1 MKKIQMEIR
10 GMTCASCEDHVR
22 QTLQKNGAENIHV
35 DYQEGKA
42 DFQLPDG
49 YKEENIKEK
58 LHQTPY
64 QPGEMI
70 RISSDSEKGVSG
82 EGYDY
87 DFLII
92 GSGGAAFS
100 AAIQASENGLRV
112 AMVEKGEVGGTC
124 VNIGCVPSKTL
135 IQAGHIQF
143 QTEQQPFQGLTTS
156 AQQPDMIGLQNQKE
170 KLVNQLRKEK
180 YEDLIQEYGFDL
192 IKGEAYFRDSHTISV
207 EGKHLTAE
215 SFLIATGASPFIPE
229 IPGLKETS
237 FLTSTSALE
246 LKEVPKHLVI
256 IGSGYIALELGQM
269 YRHLGAEVTLMQR
282 SATFLKHYDPE
293 ISETVENMLKE
304 EGITLLKGVSYHKVE
319 DKNGQKFVHL
329 EVEGKPETIQGDQL
343 LVAAGRKPNTEKL
356 QGENI
361 DLELGEYGEV
371 LINDYLETNI
381 SHIYAAGDV
390 TLSPQFV
397 YVAAHQGGI
406 VGQNVS
412 KQTKKTQNLEHVPA
426 VTFTTPSIA
435 SIGRTEHQAKQA
447 SYDVKT
453 SVLPLESVP
462 RALVNHQ
469 TQGIFKL
476 IMDAKTNQ
484 IIGAH
489 VVAENAGDVI
499 YAATLAVKFK
509 LTADDLQETMAPY
522 LTMAEGLKLASL
534 TFDKDVSKLSC
545 CAG

>member
-1 MKKIQMEIR
+1 MRNIKLVVK
-10 GMTCASCEDHVR
+10 GMTCNACEDHVR
-22 QTLQKNGAENIHV
+22 HMLQKNGAENV
-35 DYQEGKA
+35 RVNYQEGKA
-42 DFQLPDG
+42 EFQLRDV
-49 YKEENIKEK
+49 YKEEDIRKELQK
-58 LHQTPY
+58 TRY
-64 QPGEMI
+64 QPREMF
-70 RISSDSEKGVSG
+70 RISSDDEKDSTD
-82 EGYDY
+82 ETYDY

-100 AAIQASENGLRV
+100 AAIQATENGLRV

-135 IQAGHIQF
+135 LQAGHIQF
-143 QTEQQPFQGLTTS
+143 QTEQHLFEGLNTS
-156 AQQPDMIGLQNQKE
+156 ADQPDMKGLQNQKE
-170 KLVNQLRKEK
+170 QLVQQLRKEK

-192 IKGEAYFRDSHTISV
+192 IKGEAYFRDSHTVSV
-207 EGKHLTAE
+207 EGRDLTAKT
-215 SFLIATGASPFIPE
+215 FLIATGASPFIPD
-229 IPGLKETS
+229 IPGLKGTN
-237 FLTSTSALE
+237 FLTSTLALE

-269 YRHLGAEVTLMQR
+269 YRHLGAEVTLLQR
-282 SATFLKHYDPE
+282 SSNILKHYDPE

-304 EGITLLKGVSYHKVE
+304 EGITLIKDVVYKKVE
-319 DKNGQKFVHL
+319 ENNGQKFVHI
-329 EVEGKPETIQGDQL
+329 EVEGKPKYIQGDQL

-356 QGENI
+356 HVENI
-361 DLELGEYGEV
+361 GLELGEHGEV
-371 LINDYLETNI
+371 LTNDYLETNI
-381 SHIYAAGDV
+381 PHIYAAGDV

-412 KQTKKTQNLEHVPA
+412 KQTKKTQKLAHIPT

-435 SIGRTEHQAKQA
+435 SIGWTEHQAKQA
-447 SYDVKT
+447 GYDVTT

-462 RALVNHQ
+462 RAIVNHQ
-469 TQGIFKL
+469 KLGVFKL
-476 IMDAKTNQ
+476 IMDKKNNQ
-484 IIGAH
+484 IMGAH

-499 YAATLAVKFK
+499 YAATLAVKFN

>member
-1 MKKIQMEIR
+1 MEIR

-22 QTLQKNGAENIHV
+22 DTLQKNGAENIHV
-35 DYQEGKA
+35 DYQGGKA

-58 LHQTPY
+58 LQKTPY

-70 RISSDSEKGVSG
+70 RISSVSEKDASV

-112 AMVEKGEVGGTC
+112 AIVEKGEVGGTC

-135 IQAGHIQF
+135 LQAGHIQF
-143 QTEQQPFQGLTTS
+143 QTEQQLFQGLTTS
-156 AQQPDMIGLQNQKE
+156 AQQPDMVGLQNQKE

-192 IKGEAYFRDSHTISV
+192 IKGEAYFRDSHTLSV
-207 EGKHLTAE
+207 EGKDLTAE
-215 SFLIATGASPFIPE
+215 SFLIATGASPFIPN

-246 LKEVPKHLVI
+246 LKEVPEHLVI

-282 SATFLKHYDPE
+282 SSTLLKHYDPE
-293 ISETVENMLKE
+293 ISESVENMLKE

-319 DKNGQKFVHL
+319 NKNGQKFVHI

-343 LVAAGRKPNTEKL
+343 LIAAGRKPNTEKL

-412 KQTKKTQNLEHVPA
+412 KQTKKTQNLDHVPA
-426 VTFTTPSIA
+426 VTFTSPSIA

-447 SYDVKT
+447 GYDVKT

>member
-1 MKKIQMEIR
+1 MKKFLIEIK
-10 GMTCASCEDHVR
+10 GMTCGSCEDHVR
-22 QTLQKNGAENIHV
+22 DKLQEKGAENIQV
-35 DYQEGKA
+35 DHQEGKA
-42 DFQLPDG
+42 EFHLLDERQ
-49 YKEENIKEK
+49 KEIIREELRK
-58 LHQTPY
+58 TPY
-64 QPGEMI
+64 EPGEI
-70 RISSDSEKGVSG
+70 ISMSPGDERRPANTT
-82 EGYDY
+82 YDY

-112 AMVEKGEVGGTC
+112 AMVEKGDVGGTC

-135 IQAGHIQF
+135 LQAGYIQF
-143 QTEQQPFQGLTTS
+143 QSGHHPFSGLMTS
-156 AQQPDMIGLQNQKE
+156 AKQPDMAELQNQKE
-170 KLVNQLRKEK
+170 KLVQQLRKEK
-180 YEDLIQEYGFDL
+180 YEDLIEEYGFDL
-192 IKGEAYFRDSHTISV
+192 IQGEAHFLDAHTISV
-207 EGKHLTAE
+207 QGKELTAA
-215 SFLIATGASPFIPE
+215 SFLIATGASPYIPD
-229 IPGLKETS
+229 IPGLKDTS
-237 FLTSTSALE
+237 YLTSTSALE
-246 LKEVPKHLVI
+246 LKEVPNHLVI
-256 IGSGYIALELGQM
+256 IGSGYTALEIGQM

-282 SATFLKHYDPE
+282 SSRLLKQYDPE
-293 ISETVENMLKE
+293 ISETVEGMLKE
-304 EGITLLKGVSYHKVE
+304 EGITLMKEVNYKKVE
-319 DKNGQKFVHL
+319 EKNGKKYIHL
-329 EVEGKPETIQGDQL
+329 EVEGNKKTIEGDQL
-343 LVAAGRKPNTEKL
+343 LVATGRKPNTEKL

-361 DLELGEYGEV
+361 DLALGEDGEV

-412 KQTKKTQNLEHVPA
+412 KPSKKKQRLEHVPA

-435 SIGRTEHQAKQA
+435 SIGWTESQANQA
-447 SYDVKT
+447 GYDVKT
-453 SVLPLESVP
+453 SVLPLGSVP
-462 RALVNHQ
+462 RALVNHHD
-469 TQGIFKL
+469 QGVFKL
-476 IMDAKTNQ
+476 IMDAKSNQ
-484 IIGAH
+484 LIGAH

>member
-1 MKKIQMEIR
+1 MKRIQMEIK
-10 GMTCASCEDHVR
+10 GMTCTSCEDHVR
-22 QTLQKNGAENIHV
+22 QTLQKNSAENIQI
-35 DYQEGKA
+35 DYQEDKA
-42 DFQLPDG
+42 EFQLPDRS
-49 YKEENIKEK
+49 KEENIREELQK
-58 LHQTPY
+58 TPY
-64 QPGEMI
+64 RPGEMI
-70 RISSDSEKGVSG
+70 RIPSGDEKVLPD
-82 EGYDY
+82 EAFDY

-112 AMVEKGEVGGTC
+112 AMVERGKVGGTC

-135 IQAGHIQF
+135 LQAGHIQF
-143 QTEQQPFQGLTTS
+143 QTKKQPFQGLVTS
-156 AQQPDMIGLQNQKE
+156 AKQPDMAGLQNQKE
-170 KLVNQLRKEK
+170 HLVQQLRKEK

-192 IKGEAYFRDSHTISV
+192 IKGEANFRNPHTISV
-207 EGKHLTAE
+207 AGKELTAE
-215 SFLIATGASPFIPE
+215 SFLIATGASPFIPD

-246 LKEVPKHLVI
+246 LKKVPNHLVI

-282 SATFLKHYDPE
+282 SSSLLKQYDPE
-293 ISETVENMLKE
+293 ISETVEDVLKE
-304 EGITLLKGVSYHKVE
+304 EGITLLKNVCYQKVE
-319 DKNGQKFVHL
+319 EKNGQKFVHIK
-329 EVEGKPETIQGDQL
+329 VEGTSKIIQGDQL
-343 LVAAGRKPNTEKL
+343 LVAAGRQPNTEKL

-361 DLELGEYGEV
+361 GLELGEFDEV
-371 LINDYLETNI
+371 LTNDYLETNL
-381 SHIYAAGDV
+381 SHIHAAGDV

-397 YVAAHQGGI
+397 YLAAHQGGI

-412 KQTKKTQNLEHVPA
+412 KQTKKPQNLEHVAA

-435 SIGRTEHQAKQA
+435 SLGRTEHQAKQA
-447 SYDVKT
+447 GYDVKT

-469 TQGIFKL
+469 TQGVFKL
-476 IMDAKTNQ
+476 IMDAKNNQ

-534 TFDKDVSKLSC
+534 MFDKDVSKLSC

>member
-1 MKKIQMEIR
+1 MKTIRMEIK
-10 GMTCASCEDHVR
+10 GMTCVSCENHVR
-22 QTLQKNGAENIHV
+22 DTLRQNGAENIHV
-35 DYQEGKA
+35 NYQKGETE
-42 DFQLPDG
+42 FLLPHG
-49 YKEENIKEK
+49 YKEENIKKELQK
-58 LHQTPY
+58 TPY
-64 QPGEMI
+64 QPGTVI
-70 RISSDSEKGVSG
+70 PISSDSEKKAS
-82 EGYDY
+82 EGWYDY

-92 GSGGAAFS
+92 GSGGAAYS

-112 AMVEKGEVGGTC
+112 AMVEKGDIGGTC

-135 IQAGHIQF
+135 LQAGHLQF
-143 QTEQQPFQGLTTS
+143 QTEQQPFQGLMTS
-156 AQQPDMIGLQNQKE
+156 AQQPNMDELQTQK
-170 KLVNQLRKEK
+170 KQLVNQLRQEK
-180 YEDLIQEYGFDL
+180 YEDLIEEYGFDL

-207 EGKHLTAE
+207 EGKDLTAE
-215 SFLIATGASPFIPE
+215 FFLIATGASPFIPD

-246 LKEVPKHLVI
+246 LREVPDHLLI

-269 YRHLGAEVTLMQR
+269 YRHLGAEVTMMQR
-282 SATFLKHYDPE
+282 SSSFLKGYDPE
-293 ISETVENMLKE
+293 ISEAMENVLQE
-304 EGITLLKGVSYHKVE
+304 EGITLLKDVRYHKVE
-319 DKNGQKFVHL
+319 ETNGQKFVHI
-329 EVEGKPETIQGDQL
+329 EMKGKSTIVQSDHL
-343 LVAAGRKPNTEKL
+343 LIAAGRKPNTERL

-361 DLELGEYGEV
+361 GLKFGKDGEV
-371 LINDYLETNI
+371 LINNFLETNI

-406 VGQNVS
+406 VGQNVA
-412 KQTKKTQNLEHVPA
+412 KQPAKTQNLEYVPA

-447 SYDVKT
+447 GYEVKT
-453 SVLPLESVP
+453 SVFPLGSVP

-469 TQGIFKL
+469 THGVFKL

-489 VVAENAGDVI
+489 VVSENAGDVI

-509 LTADDLQETMAPY
+509 LTAHDLQETMAPY
-522 LTMAEGLKLASL
+522 LTMAEGLKLTSL

>member
-1 MKKIQMEIR
+1 MKKIRMEIK
-10 GMTCASCEDHVR
+10 GMTCESCENHVR
-22 QTLQKNGAENIHV
+22 YTLQENGAENIQV

-42 DFQLPDG
+42 EFQLPDG
-49 YKEENIKEK
+49 TQEENIREELQK
-58 LHQTPY
+58 TPY
-64 QPGEMI
+64 QLGEMV
-70 RISSDSEKGVSG
+70 RISSDDEKESSDAA
-82 EGYDY
+82 YDY

-135 IQAGHIQF
+135 LQAAHIQY
-143 QTEQQPFQGLTTS
+143 QAEQQPFQGLTTS
-156 AQQPDMIGLQNQKE
+156 AKQPDMAGLQNQKE
-170 KLVNQLRKEK
+170 QLIQQLRKEK
-180 YEDLIQEYGFDL
+180 YEDLIEEYGFDL
-192 IKGEAYFRDSHTISV
+192 IKGEASFLDPHTISV
-207 EGKHLTAE
+207 QGKDLTAAT
-215 SFLIATGASPFIPE
+215 FLIATGASPFIPN
-229 IPGLKETS
+229 IPGLKDTS
-237 FLTSTSALE
+237 YLTSTSALE
-246 LKEVPKHLVI
+246 LKEVPNHLVI

-282 SATFLKHYDPE
+282 SSRLLKHYDPE
-293 ISETVENMLKE
+293 ISETVEDMLRE
-304 EGITLLKGVSYHKVE
+304 EGITLMKEVGYQKVE
-319 DKNGQKFVHL
+319 EKNGRIFIQV
-329 EVEGKPETIQGDQL
+329 EVEGDEKIIEGDQL

-361 DLELGEYGEV
+361 GLKLGENGEV
-371 LINDYLETNI
+371 LTNDYLETNH

-397 YVAAHQGGI
+397 YIAAHQGGI

-435 SIGRTEHQAKQA
+435 SIGWTEHQAKQA
-447 SYDVKT
+447 GYDVKT
-453 SVLPLESVP
+453 SVLPLESIP

-469 TQGIFKL
+469 TQGVFKL
-476 IMDAKTNQ
+476 IMDTKNNQ
-484 IIGAH
+484 IIGTH

-509 LTADDLQETMAPY
+509 LTAEDLQETMAPY